1 LTRVEALR
9 EKALRKGVSEKV
21 FQTVESLALDRMATP
36 PRPGASTPGVN
47 AMNLQMTESA
57 QPARGVSLCEF
68 CRRPWF
74 GLVAY
79 CPYCGRKPSCFTA
92 ISQEPD
98 DCPQIEEALASGQ
111 RPTPSQLNKPALT
124 LLFKTVVAGV
134 SALLLFWMVVKLPA
148 PRTNEA
154 ASPQLP
160 ISTSNIASPMRGPS
174 TSAAQVPSIP
184 LRTDTAVPP
193 QSNRRS
199 LCSVANEAAGLCKSQ
214 E

>member
-1 LTRVEALR
+1 MIRVGAFIVPEQALP
-9 EKALRKGVSEKV
+9 G
-21 FQTVESLALDRMATP
+21 LD
-36 PRPGASTPGVN
+36 
-47 AMNLQMTESA
+47 AMNVQTNKLA
-57 QPARGVSLCEF
+57 QSARGESVCGF

-79 CPYCGRKPSCFTA
+79 CPYCGRKPSFTT
-92 ISQEPD
+92 INQEPD
-98 DCPQIEEALASGQ
+98 DRPQSDEAVPISGKKSPVERD
-111 RPTPSQLNKPALT
+111 RPTPSQLNKTALA

-148 PRTNEA
+148 PKTNEG

-160 ISTSNIASPMRGPS
+160 ISTSGIASPRLGPS

-184 LRTDTAVPP
+184 RRTDTKVPP
-193 QSNRRS
+193 QSNRS